1 LPKLQSPPSR
11 STRSPRSPVSRTLLL
26 CARRLEN
33 LKGTHERVVHRH
45 HRPGIVEFPAVVG
58 RGEDGHQLPPS
69 EEFVPVLHDLM
80 RAHHQVEVVAPEEL
94 AHDVPAE
101 GEGDAAIVF
110 VPALGGVLCGGEGV
124 TGYMYW
130 VSVKKT
136 DISV

>member
-1 LPKLQSPPSR
+1 
-11 STRSPRSPVSRTLLL
+11 
-26 CARRLEN
+26 
-33 LKGTHERVVHRH
+33 
-45 HRPGIVEFPAVVG
+45 
-58 RGEDGHQLPPS
+58 
-69 EEFVPVLHDLM
+69 M